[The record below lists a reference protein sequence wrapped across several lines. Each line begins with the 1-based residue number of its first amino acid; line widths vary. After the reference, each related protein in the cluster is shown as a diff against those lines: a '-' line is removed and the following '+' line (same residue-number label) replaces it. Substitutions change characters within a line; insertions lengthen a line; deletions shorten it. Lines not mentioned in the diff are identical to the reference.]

1 MGRSTTHGQRGS
13 SPTVEVLITPLA
25 GGPGS
30 VAAQRRRSLRP
41 SERTPVLNSLL
52 RGGHCVVTT
61 RDRQIVSGWYR
72 GLEVAHGE
80 RAILI
85 ETGDSMHSIPVES
98 VLTASKT
105 NRHTAPTPAP
115 DGDDSSE
122 RMSVFNQLD
131 RVSTVSTTAVERR
144 PR

>member
-1 MGRSTTHGQRGS
+1 
-13 SPTVEVLITPLA
+13 
-25 GGPGS
+25 
-30 VAAQRRRSLRP
+30 
-41 SERTPVLNSLL
+41 VLNSLQRGL
-52 RGGHCVVTT
+52 RCVVTT
-61 RDRQIVSGWYR
+61 RDRRIVSGWYR

-85 ETGDSMHSIPVES
+85 ETGGSMHSIPVES

-105 NRHTAPTPAP
+105 HRHTAPTPP
-115 DGDDSSE
+115 DGHSSE

-131 RVSTVSTTAVERR
+131 RGNQTVSTTATKGL